1 MIIIKQ
7 NQKLKQHWNNH
18 QSYNYLNR
26 ASFFHARSYA
36 VGDLP
41 LSLHVR
47 CSPISQKNG
56 HVGAAR
62 EGLVVDVDG
71 LAVLLSLEAVIGEF
85 LQSVH

>member
-1 MIIIKQ
+1 M
-7 NQKLKQHWNNH
+7 
-18 QSYNYLNR
+18 
-26 ASFFHARSYA
+26 
-36 VGDLP
+36 GDLP